1 MMELKMLLPF
11 IYFASMFVCFITLA
25 VTLAEAD
32 KQVNKLISDRVFY
45 GPYYIIPS
53 EFLIVIAGFSVFPI
67 INTFIALLLI
77 FHFIQK
83 PKDKFYY

>member
-1 MMELKMLLPF
+1 MIFGIVYVISLL
-11 IYFASMFVCFITLA
+11 ICALTVVVAMG
-25 VTLAEAD
+25 EAD
-32 KQVNKLISDRVFY
+32 NHLNGLVEGRKHGDPFY
-45 GPYYIIPS
+45 IVPS